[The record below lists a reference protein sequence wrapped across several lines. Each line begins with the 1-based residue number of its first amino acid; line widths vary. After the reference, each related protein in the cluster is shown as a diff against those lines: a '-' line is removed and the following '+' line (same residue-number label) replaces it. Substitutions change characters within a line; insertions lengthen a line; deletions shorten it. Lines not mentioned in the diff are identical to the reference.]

1 MILTLGSFMLQDV
14 DMSPTP
20 DSRGWSIFLL
30 VPVVRIV
37 NRVAVDMC
45 AERVGQNG
53 MDGEDDNDGAC
64 SKVYARARTKLI
76 Q

>member
-1 MILTLGSFMLQDV
+1 MLQDV
-14 DMSPTP
+14 DVSPTP
-20 DSRGWSIFLL
+20 DSRGWSVLLL

-37 NRVAVDMC
+37 DRVAVDMY

-53 MDGEDDNDGAC
+53 MDEEDNNDGAC